1 MEFTCWND
9 NADYCTLAKGQNLGT
24 NRVTCERVWFAC
36 RVILIAWRTRETWK
50 NGEKTITEKE
60 RNRMEARRIEKSV
73 RKKQVISRSCVSLYW
88 IPFSFHASPCQSTRR
103 FRLRLTNLSLTLLCS
118 NSLYSHTRWFCLIAV
133 PPPRST
139 SLPIGLTIFLSTVK
153 YIAKIRIDKR
163 FSCEMRFVLKQ
174 MIDLKSL
181 GII

>member
-24 NRVTCERVWFAC
+24 NRVTCERAWFAC
-36 RVILIAWRTRETWK
+36 HDINCVYIRVKKRCNDHQRGK
-50 NGEKTITEKE
+50 G
-60 RNRMEARRIEKSV
+60 RMETRRIVWEKK
-73 RKKQVISRSCVSLYW
+73 RVISRSCVLLYW
-88 IPFSFHASPCQSTRR
+88 IPFSFHAPPCQSTRR
-103 FRLRLTNLSLTLLCS
+103 FRLRLINLSLTLLCS

-153 YIAKIRIDKR
+153 YIMKIWIRIN
-163 FSCEMRFVLKQ
+163 
-174 MIDLKSL
+174 I
-181 GII
+181 

>member
-24 NRVTCERVWFAC
+24 NRVTCERAWFAC
-36 RVILIAWRTRETWK
+36 HVTLIACTYAWK
-50 NGEKTITEKE
+50 NGVRITREGKE
-60 RNRMEARRIEKSV
+60 RMETRRIVWEKK
-73 RKKQVISRSCVSLYW
+73 RVISRSCVLLYW
-88 IPFSFHASPCQSTRR
+88 IPFSFHAPPCQSTRR
-103 FRLRLTNLSLTLLCS
+103 FRLRLINLSLTLLCS

-153 YIAKIRIDKR
+153 YIMKIWIRIN
-163 FSCEMRFVLKQ
+163 
-174 MIDLKSL
+174 I
-181 GII
+181 